1 MILSFFSRK
10 KLSKQTQCLVWMR
23 ACIIAK
29 PRHRVSTIPAPGQ
42 EKTLYCVHLAFS
54 SPVHPAPR
62 ALSPSRGDDWATA
75 AAQAR
80 SQVFVGPFAGD
91 EDLPGMP
98 APFAPLL
105 LCETESPNPN
115 LSYLV
120 ICIRI

>member
-1 MILSFFSRK
+1 MFGLDACVHHS
-10 KLSKQTQCLVWMR
+10 QTT
-23 ACIIAK
+23 ASGI
-29 PRHRVSTIPAPGQ
+29 HHSSSGPG
-42 EKTLYCVHLAFS
+42 KNFLYCVHLAFS